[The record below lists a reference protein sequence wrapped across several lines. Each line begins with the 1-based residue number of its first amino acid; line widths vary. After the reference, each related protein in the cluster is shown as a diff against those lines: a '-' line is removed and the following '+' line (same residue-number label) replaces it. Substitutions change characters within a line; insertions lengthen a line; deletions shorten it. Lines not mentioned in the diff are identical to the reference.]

1 MSDENPGSKRSGGVN
16 ISGGSVNVSG
26 DIVGRDK
33 TTYTM
38 IPKADLDQAFHPV
51 AQAVGQN
58 QEAAQKLEA
67 LKSEA
72 AKGNKANDGTMATLI
87 KGLAALV
94 PGAISAVASAFGSP
108 ILGGVAGPVTKWV
121 LEEIK
126 GK

>member
-1 MSDENPGSKRSGGVN
+1 MSDDKPAGKQSGGVN

-33 TTYTM
+33 ITYTM
-38 IPKADLDQAFHPV
+38 IPKADLDRAFQPV
-51 AQAVGQN
+51 VQAVGQN

-67 LKSEA
+67 LKTEA
-72 AKGNKANDGTMATLI
+72 AKGRQADDGT
-87 KGLAALV
+87 LAKLVKSLVGLV
-94 PGAISAVASAFGSP
+94 PSAVSTVVSAFASP

-126 GK
+126 GE